1 VTIEAW
7 RICKAKYVQ
16 TAFDG
21 EGAAREPGR
30 WNQRGQKVVYTA
42 DSKALAVLEIVVH
55 ADAGLAAYYLLIP
68 CSLDAS
74 LVEVLDP
81 STLPLKWSSLVDPSW
96 AILQR
101 LGGEW
106 IASKRSAVLRVPT
119 AVVPEQY
126 NYLLN
131 PEHPDFSKIQV
142 GAAIDFEPDAR
153 LLRGPH

>member
-7 RICKAKYVQ
+7 RVCKPKYVR

-30 WNQRGQKVVYTA
+30 WNERGQRVVYTA

-55 ADAGLAAYYLLIP
+55 ADAGLSANYVLIP
-68 CSLDAS
+68 CSFGES
-74 LVEVLDP
+74 LVEVLHP
-81 STLPLKWSSLVDPSW
+81 SSLPPRWSHLVDPSW

-106 IASKRSAVLRVPT
+106 ISSRRSAVLRVPT
-119 AVVPEQY
+119 AVIPEQY

-142 GAAIDFEPDAR
+142 GNPMDFEPDLR
-153 LLRGPH
+153 LSRKR